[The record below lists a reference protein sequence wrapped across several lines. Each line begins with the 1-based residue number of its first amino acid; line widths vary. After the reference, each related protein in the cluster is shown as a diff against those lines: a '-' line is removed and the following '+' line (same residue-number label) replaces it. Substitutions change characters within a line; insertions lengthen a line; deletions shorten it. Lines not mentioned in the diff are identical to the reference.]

1 MGSGKFVALG
11 TAVLAVVG
19 AAAATVP
26 AHASESLYDR
36 LGGKAFIECW
46 IDESLA
52 VITADVRI
60 DDFFAGDPNGDQPL
74 SLRTS
79 LVKFACAATGGPCDY
94 RGRNMACAHTGLGIG
109 HSDFNAFIED
119 LEQGAEACAPNE
131 AAYAELG
138 KVLRSLRPQVV
149 QDDPGESEAA
159 LATCS

>member
-1 MGSGKFVALG
+1 MSRHNL
-11 TAVLAVVG
+11 VLTMMSMFIL
-19 AAAATVP
+19 AAASAGPVR
-26 AHASESLYDR
+26 AQSLYDR
-36 LGGKAFIECW
+36 LGGDDFIQCW
-46 IDESLA
+46 IDASLV
-52 VITADVRI
+52 VITDDPRI

-109 HSDFNAFIED
+109 NSDFDAFIED
-119 LEQGAEACAPNE
+119 LDQGAQECHPDE
-131 AAYAELG
+131 AAYAELA